1 MASVVFSV
9 KRYVEKQHNI
19 KIVVEYSDWQD
30 KLTLALRGYIM
41 QMRANEES
49 IKDCKAFFYSILR
62 NLFTDYA
69 DWNASLSHFQLV
81 L

>member
-1 MASVVFSV
+1 MASVVFSA

-30 KLTLALRGYIM
+30 KLTLALRGYLM

-49 IKDCKAFFYSILR
+49 IKDRKAYFTASVR
-62 NLFTDYA
+62 NLFTDYT
-69 DWNASLSHFQLV
+69 DRNASLSHF
-81 L
+81 